1 MNVSQYFPVKLYIY
15 YKKDKRCQGK
25 SVFVN
30 SSDTINNT
38 SEYNLSI
45 IKLDVSL
52 CVYTEVYYVF
62 CTKNL
67 LIPIVKYCWKKT
79 NRKLTPHYQ

>member
-45 IKLDVSL
+45 IKLDISL
-52 CVYTEVYYVF
+52 CVYT
-62 CTKNL
+62 
-67 LIPIVKYCWKKT
+67 
-79 NRKLTPHYQ
+79 